1 MDNRLVVASGLNTL
15 LLVTSADVLHCFTV
29 PSLGVKVDAVPG
41 RLNYLGFVDLWVS
54 VVRAMVEAV
63 APIDLVD
70 RLVD

>member
-1 MDNRLVVASGLNTL
+1 M
-15 LLVTSADVLHCFTV
+15 
-29 PSLGVKVDAVPG
+29 DAVPG

-63 APIDLVD
+63 APIDVVD